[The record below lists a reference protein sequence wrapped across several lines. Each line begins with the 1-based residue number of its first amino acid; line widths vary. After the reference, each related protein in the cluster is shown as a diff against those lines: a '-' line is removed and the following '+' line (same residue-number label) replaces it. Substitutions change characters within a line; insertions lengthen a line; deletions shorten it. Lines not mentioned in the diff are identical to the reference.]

1 MQISEVTKY
10 FKNVKKTGQGYTA
23 LCPAHDDKT
32 NSLSIGQGETGK
44 LLLHCHAGCCLDDIL
59 KVAGLTTADI
69 FPNEPKQER
78 KIEAVYP
85 YKDEKGKLLYEV
97 IRYKPK
103 GFSQRRP
110 DGKGYAYNLK
120 GVKPILYKLPEVLE
134 AIKQGRS
141 IFVVEGEK
149 DAENL
154 YKLGFTA
161 TTCSSGAGKW
171 KDSYS
176 DSLKGANVVI
186 VPDCDEPGRKH
197 AEQVLKSLSG
207 KAASVKVINLPD
219 MADKQDITDFFLK
232 HGKTKGLELFQK
244 LIDEA
249 TAINESSKNLLTT
262 IDAKTLKEKQ
272 LPPVIFTIDRLMS
285 TGLSILAAPPKAGK
299 SWLALWLCLQIAQGL
314 PVWNRRT
321 KSGTVLYLALEDS
334 LNRIQQRLNALTDKT
349 PDNLHFAIESE
360 SIAAGLEEQLNE
372 FVSKHSDTAFIVIDT
387 LQKVRLLRKNENAYA
402 NDYNDAGSLKKFADK
417 HNISILIIHHTR
429 KMSDTDPFNTISGS
443 TGLTG
448 CSDNMFVIQ
457 KQSRTSQEAI
467 LHGTGRDIDPVELM
481 IRFDENKTWQLIAD
495 DATAYMEEQAVNE
508 NPLIILCKRFLESNE
523 KFEGKATT
531 LHALLATQMNAGEYF
546 RFPTNGQALSRELTA
561 LQSKLI
567 SKGIIFERSSDT
579 SKRHLILKK
588 VPLVPLDSACTT
600 ENNRVTGT
608 SAIQAQLNIPLE
620 TSHIKGSSA
629 TSAIQAQPYTK
640 DTPMKHSDTNTSSA
654 TSETSANIFYIN
666 NLLDSALKECD

>member
-402 NDYNDAGSLKKFADK
+402 NDYNDAGTLKKFADK

-429 KMSDTDPFNTISGS
+429 KMSDADPFNTISGS

-457 KQSRTSQEAI
+457 KQSRTSQEAT
-467 LHGTGRDIDPVELM
+467 LHITGRDIDPQELA
-481 IRFDENKTWQLIAD
+481 IRFNKNLTWELVSE
-495 DATAYMEEQAVNE
+495 DAATYLEQKAFEE
-508 NPLIILCKRFLESNE
+508 NPLFILCNRYLQRNGNY
-523 KFEGKATT
+523 EGTISA
-531 LHALLATQMNAGEYF
+531 LHPLLATLMQPGE
-546 RFPTNGQALSRELTA
+546 RFQFPANGQALSRELIK
-561 LQSKLI
+561 LQPFLKE
-567 SKGIIFERSSDT
+567 KGILFDRCRSAY
-579 SKRHLILKK
+579 KRHVVLEKIPSLQDNSKEKPLRGDVIQIDDLFKK
-588 VPLVPLDSACTT
+588 AGL
-600 ENNRVTGT
+600 
-608 SAIQAQLNIPLE
+608 
-620 TSHIKGSSA
+620 
-629 TSAIQAQPYTK
+629 
-640 DTPMKHSDTNTSSA
+640 
-654 TSETSANIFYIN
+654 
-666 NLLDSALKECD
+666 